1 MVKTSKFQSDLSKE
15 KWKRN
20 LAIYEEYNKLT
31 QDPTASKQK
40 VVHHLMKKYNLHS
53 ESTIWLIRKKVE
65 KWMASQSS

>member
-1 MVKTSKFQSDLSKE
+1 MTQTSKFQSDLSKE

-20 LAIYEEYNKLT
+20 LAIYDEYTKLT
-31 QDPTASKQK
+31 QDPTVSKQK

-65 KWMASQSS
+65 AWKAQQS